1 MSCVCAVL
9 FAKTVNA
16 FYLQS
21 YVESCI
27 VVFIEVAISQLSMLA
42 ALGPQARG
50 YRVDNRL
57 KLGQAIFQ
65 LVDVASVEDSL
76 SCIKLVI
83 Y

>member
-16 FYLQS
+16 FYLEP
-21 YVESCI
+21 YVESCV

-42 ALGPQARG
+42 ALGPHARG

-57 KLGQAIFQ
+57 KLGLAIFK